1 MCEYRQR
8 KRATTVN
15 FNNFAPE
22 FVSSKFAISIFVVEV
37 DVKRFALRGDSSC
50 GLMPTFF
57 VCLTFPSKAQ
67 FSKLRAACTRY
78 FAALFH
84 LLGSSEGLILL
95 VPKMLRTISIFI
107 MTRQGR
113 GLFYKTFT
121 SVSFYLL
128 ETEERVS

>member
-1 MCEYRQR
+1 M
-8 KRATTVN
+8 
-15 FNNFAPE
+15 
-22 FVSSKFAISIFVVEV
+22 
-37 DVKRFALRGDSSC
+37 
-50 GLMPTFF
+50 
-57 VCLTFPSKAQ
+57 
-67 FSKLRAACTRY
+67 RY

-95 VPKMLRTISIFI
+95 VPKILKTISIFI

-128 ETEERVS
+128 ETGEEDGLKDIFLLQCNTTKDFKKKNLIDNFDINKSFRYCILYKSAVLSFTSLCFINSMYFIFEMISVSFSHSGGKVN